1 MEEVLELR
9 ENNHL
14 EVRIDIPN
22 ARVVG
27 LTPMGYDEEIG
38 LWEEL
43 EHRFRVRTEL
53 IDNLYISQPH

>member
-9 ENNHL
+9 RNDHL
-14 EVRIDIPN
+14 EVRNDIPN
-22 ARVVG
+22 TRVVG

-43 EHRFRVRTEL
+43 EHRFRARTEF
-53 IDNLYISQPH
+53 IDNLYISQPY